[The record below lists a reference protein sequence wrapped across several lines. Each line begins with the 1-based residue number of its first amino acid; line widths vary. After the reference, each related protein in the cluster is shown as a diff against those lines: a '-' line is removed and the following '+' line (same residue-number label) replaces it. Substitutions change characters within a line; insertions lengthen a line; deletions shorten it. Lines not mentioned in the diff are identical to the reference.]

1 MIDPQLPRPLS
12 SSIEALE
19 PREMPSGAPWLV
31 EAFQRG
37 PNAGLPQGWSQW
49 SSDGT
54 RDFAVSTAGGLGD
67 AGQLVGSV
75 PTGVTAR
82 AWLTNGYSADIET
95 SAAVFLNSTA
105 SAQLYVRGQN
115 LNTPTPSYYAVN
127 VVRGAEVQLVRVDR
141 GQSTVLG
148 SVKTPDYV
156 SNRWV
161 TVSVRAEGDS
171 LKVFLHRGD
180 SNQFLGRDGAYTR
193 QRTAAIDVT
202 DRAIRGAGQ
211 VGFARGGQ
219 SAGDVAFDSL
229 RVGPANPPAAVPI
242 VEERFSHPG
251 AGLPAGWSQWSSGGA
266 GPGKLVAT
274 TVSDETLR
282 LDAGSATE
290 ARAWLTRPVAADV
303 QVSSSILLDSLIPA
317 GVFARGSNVAS
328 TDETAYGLTVT
339 RGLEVNLTRTVAGRE
354 TSLGKIK
361 SKEWLSGLW
370 VQASLVLNG
379 DKLRVQVFRSDTSQ
393 YLSGD
398 GTWSLLPAFAMGV
411 TDGVIKTGSAVGLTR
426 GTGYAGQ
433 LTFDNFIVTTAP
445 DRSSRP
451 GVIPTEADKP
461 TTPHN
466 PGEDLPGPVVPPVLP
481 PVPPRPP
488 VTPPVVPPRPP
499 VTPPVVTPIPGNPA
513 LPAVARNYSWIRLAN
528 LAYYG
533 TPIGDFEKSLLR
545 NSVDLVIPNLA
556 YLDDIAAAN
565 GRTPQF
571 VYTNVSN
578 IYLGLITDWNDYAD
592 RNRLDREGAF
602 YHAAKTT
609 GYSGSSAS
617 SVPVNRFWGASRTD
631 SAADATPED
640 LTRDA
645 SNPNK
650 TVAFAANG
658 GSLALGYL
666 EKFREVN
673 VDLASGAGGGWAG
686 QWEYVSRVNSAGQPT
701 QWSRLN
707 LLADTTGGLRRDG
720 RATFDPPRDWAAAS
734 VNGSARLYYVR
745 VATTG
750 AGVAPVARTI
760 LGRDYTPNS
769 TVAAFDKT
777 ADRDRDGYLNDAEYG
792 RRKPGFDARFAY
804 ESRVFYP
811 NYGPLRYATNVGD
824 PGFRAWAADY
834 HARFIASQPLA
845 DGFFVDNSVGRIAVE
860 PATIR
865 EGLDS
870 YADDYGSLLGA
881 INRRLQA
888 SGKWIIAN
896 TAGGNGTSDPIF
908 RNGVSSLE
916 EFALRPLSANHV
928 QYDDL
933 AAMLK
938 SRRQLAGGKAY
949 EILDSLPTNGVDAND
964 PRMQLATLAMYY
976 TVADPNLSFL
986 MVNGGNEPATT
997 WKRHWIEAA
1006 TFNVGKPRGDE
1017 SVLTSGLDPSN
1028 SSLAYKVYQRRY
1040 DNALVLYKPVSYTR
1054 GKTGTTDAS
1063 TATTHQLDGTYRP
1076 LKADGSLGTP
1086 TRTVTLRN
1094 GEGAILVRA

>member
-1 MIDPQLPRPLS
+1 MTDPQSPRPLS
-12 SSIEALE
+12 SPIEALE
-19 PREMPSGAPWLV
+19 PREVPSGSPWLV

-37 PNAGLPQGWSQW
+37 PSAGLPRGWSQW

-67 AGQLVGSV
+67 SGQLVGSV

-82 AWLTNGYSADIET
+82 AWLTNGYSADVET

-105 SAQLYVRGQN
+105 SAHLYVRGQN
-115 LNTPTPSYYAVN
+115 LDTPTPSYYAAN

-141 GQSTVLG
+141 GVATVLG
-148 SVKTPDYV
+148 SVKTPDYL

-161 TVSVRAEGDS
+161 TVSVRAEGES
-171 LKVFLHRGD
+171 LKVFFHRGD
-180 SNQFLGRDGAYTR
+180 SNQYLGRDGAYTR
-193 QRTAAIDVT
+193 QRTAAIDAT
-202 DRAIRGAGQ
+202 DRGLRAAGQ

-219 SAGDVAFDSL
+219 AAGDVAFDSL
-229 RVGPANPPAAVPI
+229 RVGPANAPVATPI
-242 VEERFSHPG
+242 VEERFGRPG
-251 AGLPAGWSQWSSGGA
+251 AGLPAGWSQWS
-266 GPGKLVAT
+266 GPGRLTAT
-274 TVSDETLR
+274 TVADETLR
-282 LDAGSATE
+282 LDAGSDTE

-303 QVSSSILLDSLIPA
+303 QVSSSILVDSLTPA
-317 GVFARGSNVAS
+317 GVFARGSNIAS
-328 TDETAYGLTVT
+328 TRETAYGLSVT
-339 RGLEVNLTRTVAGRE
+339 RGLEVRLTRTVAGRE
-354 TSLGKIK
+354 VRLGTIK
-361 SKEWLSGLW
+361 SNEWLSGLW

-379 DKLRVQVFRSDTSQ
+379 EQLRAQVFRSDTGQ
-393 YLSGD
+393 YLNAD
-398 GTWSLLPAFAMGV
+398 GSWGLLPAWAMTV
-411 TDGVIKTGSAVGLTR
+411 TDGGIRSGSAVGLTR

-445 DRSSRP
+445 DRAARP
-451 GVIPTEADKP
+451 GTIPTEADKP
-461 TTPHN
+461 TTPAN
-466 PGEDLPGPVVPPVLP
+466 PGEDLPGPTAPPVMPPPAPPVVPRP
-481 PVPPRPP
+481 PVPPPA
-488 VTPPVVPPRPP
+488 VPPAAPR
-499 VTPPVVTPIPGNPA
+499 PPVVTPTPGNPA
-513 LPAVARNYSWIRLAN
+513 LPAVARNNSWIRLAN

-533 TPIGDFEKSLLR
+533 TPLGDFEKSLLR

-578 IYLGLITDWNDYAD
+578 LYLGLITDWNDYAD

-602 YHAAKTT
+602 YHAAKAT
-609 GYSGSSAS
+609 GYDGASAS
-617 SVPVNRFWGASRTD
+617 SVPVDRFWGVYRAD
-631 SAADATPED
+631 AAADAAPED

-650 TVAFAANG
+650 RVAFAPRG
-658 GSLALGYL
+658 GSVALGYL

-673 VDLASGAGGGWAG
+673 VDLATAAGGGWAG
-686 QWEYVSRVNSAGQPT
+686 QWEYVSRADAAGRPT
-701 QWSRLN
+701 QWSRLST
-707 LLADTTGGLRRDG
+707 LGDTTGGLVRDG
-720 RATFDPPRDWAAAS
+720 RVTFDPPRDWAAAS
-734 VNGSARLYYVR
+734 VGGSARLFYVR
-745 VATTG
+745 MATTG
-750 AGVAPVARTI
+750 AGVAPVARTV
-760 LGRDYTPNS
+760 LGRDYTLRQ
-769 TVAAFDKT
+769 TVQAFDKT
-777 ADRDRDGYLNDAEYG
+777 ADRDGDGYLSDAEYA
-792 RRKPGFDARFAY
+792 RRKPGSDARFAY

-824 PGFRAWAADY
+824 AGFRAWAADY

-845 DGFFVDNSVGRIAVE
+845 DGFFVDNSVGRVALD
-860 PATIR
+860 PGTLR
-865 EGLDS
+865 ESLDG

-896 TAGGNGTSDPIF
+896 TAGGNGTSDPIS

-933 AAMLK
+933 AAALK
-938 SRRQLAGGKAY
+938 YRRQLAGGKAY
-949 EILDSLPTNGVDAND
+949 EILDSLPTGGVDATD

-976 TVADPNLSFL
+976 TLADPDLSFL
-986 MVNGGNEPATT
+986 MVNGGNEPATG

-1006 TFNVGKPRGDE
+1006 TFNVGKPRGPE
-1017 SVLTSGLDPSN
+1017 TPFAAGTDPSN
-1028 SSLAYKVYQRRY
+1028 SALTYKVHQRRY

-1054 GKTGTTDAS
+1054 GTTGTTADA
-1063 TATTHQLDGTYRP
+1063 TRTTHQLDATYRP
-1076 LKADGSLGTP
+1076 LKADGSLGSP
-1086 TRTVTLRN
+1086 TRTITLRN

>member
-1 MIDPQLPRPLS
+1 
-12 SSIEALE
+12 
-19 PREMPSGAPWLV
+19 
-31 EAFQRG
+31 
-37 PNAGLPQGWSQW
+37 
-49 SSDGT
+49 
-54 RDFAVSTAGGLGD
+54 
-67 AGQLVGSV
+67 
-75 PTGVTAR
+75 
-82 AWLTNGYSADIET
+82 
-95 SAAVFLNSTA
+95 
-105 SAQLYVRGQN
+105 
-115 LNTPTPSYYAVN
+115 
-127 VVRGAEVQLVRVDR
+127 
-141 GQSTVLG
+141 
-148 SVKTPDYV
+148 
-156 SNRWV
+156 
-161 TVSVRAEGDS
+161 
-171 LKVFLHRGD
+171 
-180 SNQFLGRDGAYTR
+180 
-193 QRTAAIDVT
+193 
-202 DRAIRGAGQ
+202 
-211 VGFARGGQ
+211 
-219 SAGDVAFDSL
+219 
-229 RVGPANPPAAVPI
+229 
-242 VEERFSHPG
+242 
-251 AGLPAGWSQWSSGGA
+251 
-266 GPGKLVAT
+266 
-274 TVSDETLR
+274 
-282 LDAGSATE
+282 
-290 ARAWLTRPVAADV
+290 
-303 QVSSSILLDSLIPA
+303 
-317 GVFARGSNVAS
+317 
-328 TDETAYGLTVT
+328 
-339 RGLEVNLTRTVAGRE
+339 
-354 TSLGKIK
+354 
-361 SKEWLSGLW
+361 
-370 VQASLVLNG
+370 
-379 DKLRVQVFRSDTSQ
+379 
-393 YLSGD
+393 
-398 GTWSLLPAFAMGV
+398 
-411 TDGVIKTGSAVGLTR
+411 
-426 GTGYAGQ
+426 
-433 LTFDNFIVTTAP
+433 
-445 DRSSRP
+445 
-451 GVIPTEADKP
+451 
-461 TTPHN
+461 
-466 PGEDLPGPVVPPVLP
+466 
-481 PVPPRPP
+481 
-488 VTPPVVPPRPP
+488 VTPPA
-499 VTPPVVTPIPGNPA
+499 TPIPGNPA
-513 LPAVARNYSWIRLAN
+513 LPAVPRNYSWIRLAN

-565 GRTPQF
+565 NRTPQF

-602 YHAAKTT
+602 YHASKAT
-609 GYSGSSAS
+609 GYSGASAS
-617 SVPVNRFWGASRTD
+617 SVPVNRFWGVSRTD
-631 SAADATPED
+631 SAGDSTPED

-650 TVAFAANG
+650 TVAFAGQG

-673 VDLASGAGGGWAG
+673 VDLTSGAGSGWAG

-707 LLADTTGGLRRDG
+707 LLSDTTGGLKRDG

-734 VNGSARLYYVR
+734 VNSSARLFYVR
-745 VATTG
+745 MATTG

-769 TVAAFDKT
+769 TVAAFDKS
-777 ADRDRDGYLNDAEYG
+777 ADRDGDGYLSDAEYG

-804 ESRVFYP
+804 ESRIFYP

-845 DGFFVDNSVGRIAVE
+845 DGFFVDNSVGRVAVD
-860 PATIR
+860 PGTIR
-865 EGLDS
+865 ESLDA
-870 YADDYGSLLGA
+870 YADDYGSLLGT

-976 TVADPNLSFL
+976 TLADPNLSFL

-997 WKRHWIEAA
+997 WKRHWIEAS
-1006 TFNVGKPRGDE
+1006 TYNVGKPSGDE
-1017 SVLTSGLDPSN
+1017 TLFTSGLDPSN
-1028 SSLAYKVYQRRY
+1028 SSLAYKVHQRRY
-1040 DNALVLYKPVSYTR
+1040 DNALVLYKPLSYTR
-1054 GKTGTTDAS
+1054 GKTGTTDAN
-1063 TATTHQLDGTYRP
+1063 TATTHQLDATYRP

>member
-1 MIDPQLPRPLS
+1 MSDPQIPRPLS

-19 PREMPSGAPWLV
+19 PRELLSGSPWLV

-37 PNAGLPQGWSQW
+37 PDAGLPQGWSQW

-54 RDFAVSTAGGLGD
+54 RDFAVNTLGGLGD

-75 PTGVTAR
+75 PTGATAR

-95 SAAVFLNSTA
+95 SAAVFLNSIA

-115 LNTPTPSYYAVN
+115 LNTPTPSYYGVN
-127 VVRGAEVQLVRVDR
+127 VVRGAEVQLVRVDK
-141 GQSTVLG
+141 GTATVLG
-148 SVKTPDYV
+148 SVKTPDYL

-171 LKVFLHRGD
+171 VKVFFHRGD
-180 SNQFLGRDGAYTR
+180 SNQYLGRDGGYTR

-219 SAGDVAFDSL
+219 TAGDVAFDSL
-229 RVGPANPPAAVPI
+229 RVGPANPPVSVPI
-242 VEERFSHPG
+242 TEERFSRPG
-251 AGLPAGWSQWSSGGA
+251 AGLPAGWSQWSSG
-266 GPGKLVAT
+266 PGKLTAT
-274 TVSDETLR
+274 TVADETLR
-282 LDAGSATE
+282 LDAGSTTE
-290 ARAWLTRPVAADV
+290 ARAWLTRAVAADV
-303 QVSSSILLDSLIPA
+303 QVSSSIFLDSLIPA
-317 GVFARGSNVAS
+317 GVFARGSNAAS
-328 TDETAYGLTVT
+328 ANETAYGVSVM

-354 TSLGKIK
+354 VSLGRIK

-379 DKLRVQVFRSDTSQ
+379 DKLRVQVFRSDTGQ
-393 YLSGD
+393 YLNAD
-398 GTWSLLPAFAMGV
+398 GTWGLLPAFAMTV
-411 TDGVIKTGSAVGLTR
+411 TDGVIKSGSAVGLTR

-445 DRSSRP
+445 DRASRA
-451 GVIPTEADKP
+451 GTIPTEADKP
-461 TTPHN
+461 TTPRN
-466 PGEDLPGPVVPPVLP
+466 PGEDL
-481 PVPPRPP
+481 PRPP
-488 VTPPVVPPRPP
+488 VTPPVAPPVSPRPP
-499 VTPPVVTPIPGNPA
+499 VTPPATPPVSPRPPVVTPIPGNPA

-545 NSVDLVIPNLA
+545 HSVDLVIPNLA
-556 YLDDIAAAN
+556 YLDDIAAVN
-565 GRTPQF
+565 NRTPQF

-609 GYSGSSAS
+609 GYDGSSAS
-617 SVPVNRFWGASRTD
+617 SVPVNRFWGVSRTD
-631 SAADATPED
+631 GPSDAAADD

-650 TVAFAANG
+650 TLAFAAKG
-658 GSLALGYL
+658 GSVALGYL
-666 EKFREVN
+666 EKFREIN
-673 VDLASGAGGGWAG
+673 VDLATGAGTGWAG
-686 QWEYVSRVNSAGQPT
+686 QWEYVSRVNAAGEPT
-701 QWSRLN
+701 QWSRLST
-707 LLADTTGGLRRDG
+707 LTDGTGGLQRDG
-720 RATFDPPRDWAAAS
+720 RITFDPPRDWAAAS
-734 VNGSARLYYVR
+734 VGGSARLFYVR
-745 VATTG
+745 MATTG
-750 AGVAPVARTI
+750 AGVAPVARTV
-760 LGRDYTPNS
+760 LGRDYTPNQ
-769 TVAAFDKT
+769 TIPAFDKT
-777 ADRDRDGYLNDAEYG
+777 ADRDGDGYLSDAEYG

-804 ESRVFYP
+804 ESRIFYP
-811 NYGPLRYATNVGD
+811 NYGPLRYATNVGN

-845 DGFFVDNSVGRIAVE
+845 DGFFVDNSVGRIAVD
-860 PATIR
+860 PGTIR
-865 EGLDS
+865 ESLDA
-870 YADDYGSLLGA
+870 YADDYGSLLGT

-888 SGKWIIAN
+888 TGKWIIAN

-949 EILDSLPTNGVDAND
+949 EILDSLPTGGTDAND

-976 TVADPNLSFL
+976 TLADPNLSFL

-1017 SVLTSGLDPSN
+1017 SVLTTGLDPAN
-1028 SSLAYKVYQRRY
+1028 SALTYKVYQRRY

-1054 GKTGTTDAS
+1054 GKTGTTDAN
-1063 TATTHQLDGTYRP
+1063 TGTTHQLDGLYRP
-1076 LKADGSLGTP
+1076 LKADGSLGSP
-1086 TRTVTLRN
+1086 TRTIALKN
-1094 GEGAILVRA
+1094 GEGAILVKA